1 MSERDKVLDKILGVP
16 GAAAKLKKGVREMKA
31 TLDQHGLQHKAL
43 KDKPRTKGIMEEA
56 GGKLDEVKALLSE
69 DPNLAQELLEFMMDL
84 LGSHAEP
91 DEDNAVAP
99 EATEEEFEAVTEE
112 PEGETEAKPE
122 PEEEFDEDEKAQP
135 GYGEMEP
142 DTSQEL
148 VNQAITKKPGT
159 FPKPVSRQ
167 VKTGKE
173 KRGKRGKSV
182 KEPEWLTAVKS
193 LTQRL
198 DDIEAAISELASLPE
213 RVEQLAPDTA
223 FKAFAPR
230 QASTDATTI
239 ESDPELLKKAK
250 QLNTQYDPFW
260 GGTVQPK

>member
-43 KDKPRTKGIMEEA
+43 KPKARKGIMEDA
-56 GGKLDEVKALLSE
+56 GGKLDEVKAMLSE
-69 DPNLAQELLEFMMDL
+69 DPGLAQELLEFMMDL
-84 LGSHAEP
+84 LGTHAEP

-99 EATEEEFEAVTEE
+99 EAIEEEFEAVEETEE
-112 PEGETEAKPE
+112 APETEMEPE
-122 PEEEFDEDEKAQP
+122 PEEDFDEEEKAQP

-159 FPKPVSRQ
+159 FPKPVSHQ
-167 VKTGKE
+167 IETGK
-173 KRGKRGKSV
+173 GKRGKSV
-182 KEPEWLTAVKS
+182 KEPEWATAVKS

-198 DDIEAAISELASLPE
+198 DDIEAAISELAALPE
-213 RVEQLAPDTA
+213 RVEQLSPDTV

-230 QASTDATTI
+230 QASVDEGTVVT
-239 ESDPELLKKAK
+239 DPEVLKKAK